1 MCIYTVH
8 IFKKIKIIVVIPN
21 LFIYLLLLT
30 ELMYLSL
37 KVNKYGKTIFL
48 IFHRHEIKV
57 KTPLPPFWVTSQFL
71 KIPDLSPPISR
82 QNFQVT

>member
-1 MCIYTVH
+1 MCIFLSLKFYNFTKGIMCIYTVH

-48 IFHRHEIKV
+48 IFHRH
-57 KTPLPPFWVTSQFL
+57 
-71 KIPDLSPPISR
+71 
-82 QNFQVT
+82 